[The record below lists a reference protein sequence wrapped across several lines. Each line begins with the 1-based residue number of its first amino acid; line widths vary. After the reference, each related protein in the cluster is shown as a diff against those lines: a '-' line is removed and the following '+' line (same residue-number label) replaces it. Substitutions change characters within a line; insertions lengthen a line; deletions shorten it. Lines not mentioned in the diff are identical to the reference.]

1 MMNRAVQVFCLA
13 ALLWSLSGCRLISSD
28 SLDQKVFPVINTH
41 VSENFNSRIRQIVLH
56 YTVIDFER
64 SLAVLKGEIGPS
76 VSAHYLINDQPNE
89 RFPNYIYR
97 LLPED
102 KRAWHAGVSQW
113 SKDANL
119 NNSSIGIEIVNADGN
134 IHPYPAE
141 QIEAVVFLVK
151 QLVERYE
158 IDPVNVVGHSDVA
171 PGRKMDPGALFP
183 WKTLYDRGIG
193 AWYDEA
199 DVDALRKT
207 ITAVPSVQQVKADLR
222 TYGYGVDAT
231 AVADDAYKA
240 VVNSF
245 QRHFAP
251 ERIDG
256 EMNLEN
262 YLILKALLKKYRS

>member
-1 MMNRAVQVFCLA
+1 MCGRYFILSLAVI
-13 ALLWSLSGCRLISSD
+13 LLGASGCR
-28 SLDQKVFPVINTH
+28 SLQQGSGIVGGSFAINGDFP
-41 VSENFNSRIRQIVLH
+41 SRNFNSRIRQIVLH
-56 YTVIDFER
+56 YTVADFEQ
-64 SLAVLKGEIGPS
+64 SLKILDGRTTAQ
-76 VSAHYLINDQPNE
+76 VSSHYLINDQPNTAH
-89 RFPNYIYR
+89 PYYIYR
-97 LLPED
+97 LVPED

-113 SKDANL
+113 GKDANL

-134 IHPYPAE
+134 IHPYPVG

-151 QLVERYE
+151 QIVERYE

-171 PGRKMDPGALFP
+171 PGRKIDPGALFP
-183 WKTLYDRGIG
+183 WKTLYENGIG

-207 ITAVPSVQQVKADLR
+207 ITAVPSVEQVKADLR

-256 EMNLEN
+256 EMDLEN